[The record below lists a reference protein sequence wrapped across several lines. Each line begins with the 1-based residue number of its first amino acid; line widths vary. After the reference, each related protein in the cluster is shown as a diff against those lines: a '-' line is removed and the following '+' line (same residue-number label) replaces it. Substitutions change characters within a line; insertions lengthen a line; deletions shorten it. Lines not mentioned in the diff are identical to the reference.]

1 MYDAV
6 GSSEKREC
14 VLRILEQTEL
24 KHGVQPP
31 EEALVSFN
39 IYRSKDIS
47 KYNYLRL
54 EANNQ
59 SESMDTAGESL
70 YVSLEDN
77 SGNRIG
83 GWADTLTYNGTSNGI
98 GQDSWNMVRLDLN
111 SMKYQKKQTVLTV
124 QALTVPG

>member
-1 MYDAV
+1 MSLTRTF
-6 GSSEKREC
+6 GR
-14 VLRILEQTEL
+14 
-24 KHGVQPP
+24 
-31 EEALVSFN
+31 
-39 IYRSKDIS
+39 DIS

-111 SMKYQKKQTVLTV
+111 SMKYQKKADGSDSAGFDRTRVKKETKCRSSRNRSSV
-124 QALTVPG
+124 CG